1 MLCVAFQF
9 LGVLEKELAKFEKN
23 KDDFLSDFTQ
33 VIQQKHLRNSSH
45 GLAGR
50 LGACILSFVS
60 LTSLTLKFTYIFQ
73 EDYDDI
79 VNGWKAKLQ
88 RSSAGE
94 QRWGLFIATK

>member
-1 MLCVAFQF
+1 VA
-9 LGVLEKELAKFEKN
+9 
-23 KDDFLSDFTQ
+23 
-33 VIQQKHLRNSSH
+33 
-45 GLAGR
+45 
-50 LGACILSFVS
+50 
-60 LTSLTLKFTYIFQ
+60 LTSLTLKFTYISQ

>member
-1 MLCVAFQF
+1 VLCVAFQF

-50 LGACILSFVS
+50 LGACILSFVFDIS
-60 LTSLTLKFTYIFQ
+60 NSEIHLYIP
-73 EDYDDI
+73 
-79 VNGWKAKLQ
+79 G
-88 RSSAGE
+88 
-94 QRWGLFIATK
+94 GLR

>member
-1 MLCVAFQF
+1 MQISSLNPFFVA
-9 LGVLEKELAKFEKN
+9 
-23 KDDFLSDFTQ
+23 
-33 VIQQKHLRNSSH
+33 
-45 GLAGR
+45 
-50 LGACILSFVS
+50 

-79 VNGWKAKLQ
+79 VKGWKTKLQ